1 MTTFL
6 DEWRLLE
13 AAKAWMRDGGFQL
26 IDRRGPEG
34 MNQGFHVYAGEH
46 IAVRMIADRDQWVLG
61 VRPDPHRAD
70 AYDSRD
76 WFNLEAWSVCLG
88 VPVLFHVES
97 EDPTEVFARSWRLAP
112 QLDFLRA
119 NLESI
124 NAASAQKRVSE
135 TRARLVAAQ
144 SELSAFPPR

>member
-13 AAKAWMRDGGFQL
+13 GAQTWLRDGGFQL
-26 IDRRGPEG
+26 IDSRGPEG
-34 MNQGFHVYAGEH
+34 MNQGFHVYVGEH
-46 IAVRMIADRDQWVLG
+46 IAVRVIADRDQWEVE
-61 VRPDPHRAD
+61 VRPDRHQAD

-97 EDPTEVFARSWRLAP
+97 EDSGDAIARSWRLAP
-112 QLDFLRA
+112 QLEFLRA
-119 NLESI
+119 NVESI
-124 NAASAQKRVSE
+124 DAASAQERVSK

-144 SELSAFPPR
+144 SELSAFPPG